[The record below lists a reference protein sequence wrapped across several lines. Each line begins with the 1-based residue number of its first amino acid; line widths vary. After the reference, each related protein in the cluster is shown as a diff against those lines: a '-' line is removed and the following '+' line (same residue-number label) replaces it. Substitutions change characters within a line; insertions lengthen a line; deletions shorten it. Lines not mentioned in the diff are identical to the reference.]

1 VSDNNK
7 QLVLASGLDLTPAD
21 IAKYIS
27 ASSRNL
33 VVSGNNIES
42 NTVFGSMNFG
52 GTVVQLPKFDIALG
66 AQTLGALIERH
77 EKLKEDD
84 PHYVF
89 LLEELQSRIKNEES
103 RPVVGLEAKLS
114 SANRLGYLHEARI
127 ANNKAAKM
135 IARFENVR
143 SYQVIFNYVLGTI
156 LTRFNNNVL
165 PLIRCGASEVDVK
178 LMLNATIV
186 DPLYQEVALAGGMM
200 SSDVIDGMIYFL
212 TDKCHVVWN

>member
-1 VSDNNK
+1 MSDDNK
-7 QLVLASGLDLTPAD
+7 QLVLVSGLNQSQAE

-27 ASSRNL
+27 AASRAV
-33 VVSGNNIES
+33 VVSDNKIEH
-42 NTVFGSMNFG
+42 NTVFGNMNFG
-52 GTVVQLPKFDIALG
+52 STVVQLPKFDISLG
-66 AQTLGALIERH
+66 AQALGALIQKH

-103 RPVVGLEAKLS
+103 RPVVGLEAKLDA
-114 SANRLGYLHEARI
+114 ANRLGYLHEARI
-127 ANNKAAKM
+127 ANNKAARM

-165 PLIRCGASEVDVK
+165 PMIRCGASEVDVK

-186 DPLYQEVALAGGMM
+186 EPLYQEVALAGGMI

>member
-1 VSDNNK
+1 MSDNNK